1 MKPTTI
7 ACPLDALYV
16 DKASETGADQ
26 LLAAGLAKLVYRIM
40 EKEDRRVVLRDRG
53 SHYQITIAPAITAG
67 HLAALGPIRLVA
79 PLVTAKKLEKA
90 EGSGRTLE
98 DGFLYDAARAVRTQ
112 YNATRKLL
120 TGKLR
125 GPDARLRFPDEL
137 KALLGE
143 LEAPD
148 SRLPTYDTMNAF
160 KVADSVNALAT
171 TWARLP
177 PEAYCALVA
186 ALLATFARIPNDLD
200 GLEVRWKEIAKH
212 YGLQDKALVTQLQM
226 TNPAAGKGANRA
238 KSNGISMG
246 NLETPWPLELL
257 RVAGYFMLAASVTV
271 QTGRGENT
279 KDRKTYILRPE
290 QVEITRLDAMM
301 SDFREVLWA
310 STAVK
315 LDIMAVLRFAQV
327 FLARRRLQLSSEHSE
342 CVDEEDIATLTRLV
356 QGFDVVLSKDMGSA
370 LATMNMATINVPQWL
385 PRADDVPAADG
396 VLRLLDEHL
405 DVVRAIGDRGPGKGT
420 EEASEEYD
428 LLRHYRDFLSSRG
441 DFSAFFAFTSA
452 YGPYI
457 LAQRGHNRRA
467 VQLSTTNLEV
477 IMQTSSYREITANLG
492 FQDIADC
499 IRQATVTEQ
508 YRASVLRQG
517 RYEIRYGLGQDLARA
532 ARDNK
537 EFLIALSGFLRAYGA
552 ENAREEEK
560 LANRYEGKIPEEV
573 RKSLRPAPRTGD
585 IDEVVRLV
593 DTHGADLVCSLLLAY
608 GYARKG
614 DPRQRR
620 DDVPDTAGTQPAL
633 DDSSTV

>member
-1 MKPTTI
+1 LKQTTI

-26 LLAAGLAKLVYRIM
+26 LLAAGLAKLAYRIL

-53 SHYQITIAPAITAG
+53 SYYQITIAPAITAV
-67 HLAALGPIRLVA
+67 HLATLGPIRLVA

-90 EGSGRTLE
+90 EGSGRILE
-98 DGFLYDAARAVRTQ
+98 DGFLYDEARAVRTQ

-143 LEAPD
+143 LDAPD

-171 TWARLP
+171 TWARMP
-177 PEAYCALVA
+177 HEAYCALVA
-186 ALLATFARIPNDLD
+186 ALLATFARTPNDLD
-200 GLEVRWKEIAKH
+200 GLEARWKEIAKQH
-212 YGLQDKALVTQLQM
+212 GLQDKALVTQLQM

-310 STAVK
+310 GTAVK

-327 FLARRRLQLSSEHSE
+327 FLARRRLQLNGEHSE
-342 CVDEEDIATLTRLV
+342 FIDEEDIATLTRLV
-356 QGFDVVLSKDMGSA
+356 QGFDVVLSKD
-370 LATMNMATINVPQWL
+370 
-385 PRADDVPAADG
+385 
-396 VLRLLDEHL
+396 
-405 DVVRAIGDRGPGKGT
+405 
-420 EEASEEYD
+420 
-428 LLRHYRDFLSSRG
+428 RDFLSSRG

-467 VQLSTTNLEV
+467 VQLSTANLEV
-477 IMQTSSYREITANLG
+477 IMQTSSYREITTNLG

-560 LANRYEGKIPEEV
+560 LANRYEGKIPDEV
-573 RKSLRPAPRTGD
+573 RKGLRPAPRTGD

-593 DTHGADLVCSLLLAY
+593 DMHGADLVCSLLLAY

-620 DDVPDTAGTQPAL
+620 DDVPDTAGTQPAA
-633 DDSSTV
+633 DDDPAV